1 MKVKD
6 EEKNIKK
13 VETQNKIVKTK
24 HENTDN
30 LAESKEEIKKD
41 VKIETKQKE
50 LEKDVETEKKQK
62 ELEKDIE
69 TEKKQKELKKDAKKE
84 QEKKEKKEK
93 ENTTEFKPIENT
105 EEAKTNKSDV
115 LVIFGIL
122 LAIVILLVA
131 VVYGTFS
138 IMTEKSTTIAKG
150 VYIKNID
157 VSGLTREQAKE
168 KINNYISSV
177 IPEEIKLTHNGFETS
192 LSTSQLS
199 IYFNTDEAV
208 DMAYNIGKT
217 GNIFQK
223 NLTILQTRLSKT
235 TIDPGFSI
243 DMDQLKKD
251 LEDISSKL
259 PDKIIESSCYIDG
272 NKLIIT
278 KGKAGKTVKVDDSA
292 KYIKQAINDLKI
304 ENNSLELL
312 TEDSTPKEIDL
323 DAVYNE
329 IHKEPVNAYY
339 SQNPYVVHPSENG
352 MDFSITL
359 DEAKNMLKEEKDEY
373 VVPLKVLY
381 PSVTTNMIGTEAF
394 PDLLSEFS
402 TKYAASNKN
411 RTTNLILA
419 AKKINGTVLMPGET
433 FSYNKVVGARTIQ
446 AGYKEAP
453 IYVSGR
459 VEDGIGGGIC
469 QITTTLYNAVV
480 YANLDIV
487 ERSNHQ
493 FVPSYAGPSRDAT
506 VVYGAIDFK
515 FKNNR
520 DYPIKIACSVSG
532 GIANFKIW
540 GLKSDNDYE
549 VQISSRTTG
558 KTSTAI
564 YSEAYK
570 ILKKNG
576 NVVSTTLLS
585 KDTYKRH

>member
-41 VKIETKQKE
+41 VKIEKKQKG
-50 LEKDVETEKKQK
+50 LEKDVETETKQKEIKKDAKIEKKQK
-62 ELEKDIE
+62 DPEKNVE

-84 QEKKEKKEK
+84 QEKIEK

-122 LAIVILLVA
+122 LAIVILLVT

-243 DMDQLKKD
+243 DRDQLK
-251 LEDISSKL
+251 
-259 PDKIIESSCYIDG
+259 
-272 NKLIIT
+272 
-278 KGKAGKTVKVDDSA
+278 
-292 KYIKQAINDLKI
+292 
-304 ENNSLELL
+304 
-312 TEDSTPKEIDL
+312 
-323 DAVYNE
+323 
-329 IHKEPVNAYY
+329 
-339 SQNPYVVHPSENG
+339 
-352 MDFSITL
+352 
-359 DEAKNMLKEEKDEY
+359 
-373 VVPLKVLY
+373 
-381 PSVTTNMIGTEAF
+381 
-394 PDLLSEFS
+394 
-402 TKYAASNKN
+402 
-411 RTTNLILA
+411 
-419 AKKINGTVLMPGET
+419 
-433 FSYNKVVGARTIQ
+433 
-446 AGYKEAP
+446 
-453 IYVSGR
+453 
-459 VEDGIGGGIC
+459 
-469 QITTTLYNAVV
+469 
-480 YANLDIV
+480 
-487 ERSNHQ
+487 
-493 FVPSYAGPSRDAT
+493 
-506 VVYGAIDFK
+506 
-515 FKNNR
+515 
-520 DYPIKIACSVSG
+520 
-532 GIANFKIW
+532 
-540 GLKSDNDYE
+540 
-549 VQISSRTTG
+549 
-558 KTSTAI
+558 
-564 YSEAYK
+564 
-570 ILKKNG
+570 
-576 NVVSTTLLS
+576 
-585 KDTYKRH
+585 

>member
-24 HENTDN
+24 NENTDN

-41 VKIETKQKE
+41 VKIETKQKG
-50 LEKDVETEKKQK
+50 LEKDVETEAKQK
-62 ELEKDIE
+62 EI
-69 TEKKQKELKKDAKKE
+69 KKDAKK
-84 QEKKEKKEK
+84 KKEKIEK

-122 LAIVILLVA
+122 LAIVILLVT

-150 VYIKNID
+150 IYIKNID

-352 MDFSITL
+352 MDLIL
-359 DEAKNMLKEEKDEY
+359 QID
-373 VVPLKVLY
+373 V
-381 PSVTTNMIGTEAF
+381 
-394 PDLLSEFS
+394 
-402 TKYAASNKN
+402 NKN
-411 RTTNLILA
+411 SSNYLEFFG
-419 AKKINGTVLMPGET
+419 KK
-433 FSYNKVVGARTIQ
+433 
-446 AGYKEAP
+446 
-453 IYVSGR
+453 
-459 VEDGIGGGIC
+459 ED
-469 QITTTLYNAVV
+469 
-480 YANLDIV
+480 
-487 ERSNHQ
+487 
-493 FVPSYAGPSRDAT
+493 
-506 VVYGAIDFK
+506 K
-515 FKNNR
+515 
-520 DYPIKIACSVSG
+520 
-532 GIANFKIW
+532 
-540 GLKSDNDYE
+540 
-549 VQISSRTTG
+549 
-558 KTSTAI
+558 
-564 YSEAYK
+564 
-570 ILKKNG
+570 
-576 NVVSTTLLS
+576 
-585 KDTYKRH
+585 

>member
-24 HENTDN
+24 NENTDN

-41 VKIETKQKE
+41 VKIETKQKG
-50 LEKDVETEKKQK
+50 LEKDV
-62 ELEKDIE
+62 E
-69 TEKKQKELKKDAKKE
+69 TEKKQKELKKDAKK
-84 QEKKEKKEK
+84 KKEKIEK

-122 LAIVILLVA
+122 LAIVILLVT

-520 DYPIKIACSVSG
+520 DYPIKITCSVSG